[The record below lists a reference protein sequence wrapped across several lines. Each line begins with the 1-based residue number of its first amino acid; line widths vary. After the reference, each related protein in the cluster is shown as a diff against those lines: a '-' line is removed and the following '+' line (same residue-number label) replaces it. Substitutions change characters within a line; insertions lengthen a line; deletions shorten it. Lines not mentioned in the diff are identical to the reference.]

1 VKDAYSTFGNE
12 EESNTSKDEDDDEL
26 LDKLWM
32 NVIAC
37 AGALSVV
44 PKDLMTVTQ
53 SELVALLVHANL
65 HARMPMKKSVAKLY
79 IAYKKL
85 LREIEDR
92 GKKENG

>member
-1 VKDAYSTFGNE
+1 M
-12 EESNTSKDEDDDEL
+12 
-26 LDKLWM
+26 LDQLWM

-37 AGALSVV
+37 AGALSVT

-65 HARMPMKKSVAKLY
+65 HAKIPMKRSTAKHY
-79 IAYKKL
+79 IAYKQL
-85 LREIEDR
+85 LREIENR